1 MNNDIYAEWR
11 VEREKSPLTVPFYIG
26 IVLLFLIGFYFSV
39 ISPFG
44 FVALLAAAAAA
55 YFGSARLH
63 VEYEYVFVTN
73 ELAIDRILS
82 QRTRKRMKKLDIQK
96 IEKMASMKSHE
107 FDYIKGNNQ
116 VKVVDFSS
124 GKADANTYGIAY
136 SDENGK
142 FVYVIEP
149 NDNLLKCMKSAAPR
163 KVMIEQNI
171 TAKN

>member
-1 MNNDIYAEWR
+1 MEQKNSKIYILIVVGMVSA
-11 VEREKSPLTVPFYIG
+11 LGPF
-26 IVLLFLIGFYFSV
+26 VL
-39 ISPFG
+39 
-44 FVALLAAAAAA
+44 
-55 YFGSARLH
+55 
-63 VEYEYVFVTN
+63 
-73 ELAIDRILS
+73 
-82 QRTRKRMKKLDIQK
+82 
-96 IEKMASMKSHE
+96 
-107 FDYIKGNNQ
+107 
-116 VKVVDFSS
+116 VDFSS

>member
-1 MNNDIYAEWR
+1 MNNDIYAEWLVKR
-11 VEREKSPLTVPFYIG
+11 KKSPLTVPFYIG
-26 IVLLFLIGFYFSV
+26 IVLLFLIGFYVSV

-82 QRTRKRMKKLDIQK
+82 QQK

-163 KVMIEQNI
+163 KVIIEQNI

>member
-1 MNNDIYAEWR
+1 MNNDIYAEWLVKR
-11 VEREKSPLTVPFYIG
+11 KKSPLTVPFYIG
-26 IVLLFLIGFYFSV
+26 IVLLFLIGFYVSV

-55 YFGSARLH
+55 YFGS
-63 VEYEYVFVTN
+63 
-73 ELAIDRILS
+73 ILS

-163 KVMIEQNI
+163 KVIIEQNI

>member
-1 MNNDIYAEWR
+1 MNNDIYAEWLVKR
-11 VEREKSPLTVPFYIG
+11 KKSPLTVPFYIG
-26 IVLLFLIGFYFSV
+26 IVLLFLIGFYVSV

-55 YFGSARLH
+55 YFGSAR
-63 VEYEYVFVTN
+63 
-73 ELAIDRILS
+73 
-82 QRTRKRMKKLDIQK
+82 
-96 IEKMASMKSHE
+96 
-107 FDYIKGNNQ
+107 YIKGNNQ

>member
-1 MNNDIYAEWR
+1 MNNDIYAEWLVKR
-11 VEREKSPLTVPFYIG
+11 KKSPLTVPFYIG
-26 IVLLFLIGFYFSV
+26 IVLLFLIGFYVSV

-163 KVMIEQNI
+163 KVTIE
-171 TAKN
+171 

>member
-1 MNNDIYAEWR
+1 MNNDIYAEWLVKR
-11 VEREKSPLTVPFYIG
+11 KKSPLTVPFYIG
-26 IVLLFLIGFYFSV
+26 IVLLFLIGFYVSV

-107 FDYIKGNNQ
+107 FDTS
-116 VKVVDFSS
+116 KV
-124 GKADANTYGIAY
+124 TI
-136 SDENGK
+136 
-142 FVYVIEP
+142 
-149 NDNLLKCMKSAAPR
+149 R
-163 KVMIEQNI
+163 
-171 TAKN
+171 

>member
-1 MNNDIYAEWR
+1 MNNDIYAEWLVKR
-11 VEREKSPLTVPFYIG
+11 KKSPLTVPFYIG
-26 IVLLFLIGFYFSV
+26 IVLLFLIGFYVSV

-124 GKADANTYGIAY
+124 GIAY

-163 KVMIEQNI
+163 KVIIEQNI

>member
-1 MNNDIYAEWR
+1 MNNDIYAEWLVKR
-11 VEREKSPLTVPFYIG
+11 KKSPLTVPFYIG
-26 IVLLFLIGFYFSV
+26 IVLLFLIGFYVSV

-44 FVALLAAAAAA
+44 FIALLAAAAAA

-82 QRTRKRMKKLDIQK
+82 QRTRKRMKKLDIQ
-96 IEKMASMKSHE
+96 SHE

>member
-1 MNNDIYAEWR
+1 
-11 VEREKSPLTVPFYIG
+11 
-26 IVLLFLIGFYFSV
+26 
-39 ISPFG
+39 
-44 FVALLAAAAAA
+44 
-55 YFGSARLH
+55 
-63 VEYEYVFVTN
+63 
-73 ELAIDRILS
+73 
-82 QRTRKRMKKLDIQK
+82 
-96 IEKMASMKSHE
+96 MASMKSHE

>member
-1 MNNDIYAEWR
+1 MNNDIYAEWLVKR
-11 VEREKSPLTVPFYIG
+11 KKSPLTVPFYIG
-26 IVLLFLIGFYFSV
+26 IVLLFLIGFYVSV

-82 QRTRKRMKKLDIQK
+82 QRTTQAYEEAGHPENR
-96 IEKMASMKSHE
+96 KMASMKSHE

-142 FVYVIEP
+142 FVYVVEP
-149 NDNLLKCMKSAAPR
+149 NDNLSQSQKSACAE
-163 KVMIEQNI
+163 KGDD
-171 TAKN
+171 

>member
-1 MNNDIYAEWR
+1 MNNDIYAEWLVKR
-11 VEREKSPLTVPFYIG
+11 KKSPLTVPFYIG
-26 IVLLFLIGFYFSV
+26 IVLLFLIGFYASV
-39 ISPFG
+39 ISPF
-44 FVALLAAAAAA
+44 
-55 YFGSARLH
+55 
-63 VEYEYVFVTN
+63 VFVTN

>member
-1 MNNDIYAEWR
+1 MNNDIYAEWLVKR
-11 VEREKSPLTVPFYIG
+11 KKSPLTVPFYIG
-26 IVLLFLIGFYFSV
+26 IVLLFLIGFYASV

-96 IEKMASMKSHE
+96 IEKMAY
-107 FDYIKGNNQ
+107 DDIIKN
-116 VKVVDFSS
+116 
-124 GKADANTYGIAY
+124 
-136 SDENGK
+136 E
-142 FVYVIEP
+142 
-149 NDNLLKCMKSAAPR
+149 L
-163 KVMIEQNI
+163 KVMDTAACALCKQNKI
-171 TAKN
+171 PIIVFDFKAKGSLEKIMDGEAVGTYVS

>member
-1 MNNDIYAEWR
+1 MNNDIYAEWLVKR
-11 VEREKSPLTVPFYIG
+11 KKSPLTVPFYIG
-26 IVLLFLIGFYFSV
+26 IVLLFLIGFYVSV

-82 QRTRKRMKKLDIQK
+82 QRTRRRMKKL
-96 IEKMASMKSHE
+96 AMKSHE

>member
-1 MNNDIYAEWR
+1 M
-11 VEREKSPLTVPFYIG
+11 
-26 IVLLFLIGFYFSV
+26 
-39 ISPFG
+39 
-44 FVALLAAAAAA
+44 
-55 YFGSARLH
+55 
-63 VEYEYVFVTN
+63 YEYVFVTN

-136 SDENGK
+136 LTRMASS
-142 FVYVIEP
+142 YMLSIP
-149 NDNLLKCMKSAAPR
+149 NDNLLNA
-163 KVMIEQNI
+163 
-171 TAKN
+171 